1 MFQCSLHYWN
11 QTQHREKTHT
21 IYKFGF
27 EPPSIFLEPAFFEP
41 ELKKSFIYHPLE
53 SPKAFW
59 GEKRVLPW
67 YENLWSFSL
76 FSSDYFPWLYFVDFS
91 VASLYS
97 LFYATR
103 EFHRFLL
110 RGWARKKKKNLLGY
124 FRFFSNLFYVRI
136 ASRQETFRHLL
147 FPPSN
152 SFPAHFSLQPRYPK
166 MPWLKDYIF
175 VTTFVQTIPT
185 HSRAVTTKRASL
197 TTSKWSLRFSSGLRG
212 RARKWPPGARG
223 DTGKE
228 YRAIG
233 TFLAGGDLTI
243 CRFLYNFQ
251 ENWGTSRRLSIPHTR
266 KSEDKFTCASTT
278 KSRERAKR
286 L

>member
-1 MFQCSLHYWN
+1 MSQ
-11 QTQHREKTHT
+11 
-21 IYKFGF
+21 
-27 EPPSIFLEPAFFEP
+27 
-41 ELKKSFIYHPLE
+41 
-53 SPKAFW
+53 
-59 GEKRVLPW
+59 
-67 YENLWSFSL
+67 
-76 FSSDYFPWLYFVDFS
+76 
-91 VASLYS
+91 
-97 LFYATR
+97 
-103 EFHRFLL
+103 
-110 RGWARKKKKNLLGY
+110 KKKKKHLLGY

-147 FPPSN
+147 ISPSN

-166 MPWLKDYIF
+166 IKPRLKDYIF
-175 VTTFVQTIPT
+175 ATTFVQTIPT
-185 HSRAVTTKRASL
+185 HSRAVTTKRAGL

-223 DTGKE
+223 DTGNE

-251 ENWGTSRRLSIPHTR
+251 GNWGTSRRLSIPHKR

>member
-1 MFQCSLHYWN
+1 M
-11 QTQHREKTHT
+11 KTCKVFLCFLA
-21 IYKFGF
+21 I
-27 EPPSIFLEPAFFEP
+27 IFLGTILLTSQWLLCIHCFTP
-41 ELKKSFIYHPLE
+41 LVSFTGFYSEGE
-53 SPKAFW
+53 S
-59 GEKRVLPW
+59 E
-67 YENLWSFSL
+67 
-76 FSSDYFPWLYFVDFS
+76 
-91 VASLYS
+91 
-97 LFYATR
+97 
-103 EFHRFLL
+103 
-110 RGWARKKKKNLLGY
+110 KKKHLLGY

-147 FPPSN
+147 ISPSN

-166 MPWLKDYIF
+166 IKPRLKDYIF

-185 HSRAVTTKRASL
+185 HSRAVTTKRAGL

-223 DTGKE
+223 DTGNE

-251 ENWGTSRRLSIPHTR
+251 GN
-266 KSEDKFTCASTT
+266 
-278 KSRERAKR
+278 
-286 L
+286 

>member
-1 MFQCSLHYWN
+1 M
-11 QTQHREKTHT
+11 
-21 IYKFGF
+21 
-27 EPPSIFLEPAFFEP
+27 
-41 ELKKSFIYHPLE
+41 
-53 SPKAFW
+53 
-59 GEKRVLPW
+59 
-67 YENLWSFSL
+67 
-76 FSSDYFPWLYFVDFS
+76 
-91 VASLYS
+91 ASLYS

-103 EFHRFLL
+103 EFHRFLP
-110 RGWARKKKKNLLGY
+110 RGWARKKKKHLLGY

>member
-1 MFQCSLHYWN
+1 M
-11 QTQHREKTHT
+11 KTCEVFLCFLA
-21 IYKFGF
+21 I
-27 EPPSIFLEPAFFEP
+27 IFLGSILLTSQWLLCIHCFTSLVSFTGFYSEDEP
-41 ELKKSFIYHPLE
+41 E
-53 SPKAFW
+53 
-59 GEKRVLPW
+59 
-67 YENLWSFSL
+67 
-76 FSSDYFPWLYFVDFS
+76 
-91 VASLYS
+91 
-97 LFYATR
+97 
-103 EFHRFLL
+103 
-110 RGWARKKKKNLLGY
+110 KKKNLLGY

-147 FPPSN
+147 ISPSN

-185 HSRAVTTKRASL
+185 HSRAVTTKRAGL

-228 YRAIG
+228 YCAIG

-251 ENWGTSRRLSIPHTR
+251 GNWGTSRRLSIPHKR